1 MTPLYYKK
9 GEKRWQFFS
18 TILGIIKMSIFWQFL
33 QSCNFHR
40 QTNFVSIVTTIH
52 FISTDVKQK
61 KNHNAW
67 NQWCICIS
75 QKPLY
80 RTNAIS
86 ISIFPRSTCNLLK
99 CINPLL
105 KLGKKEL
112 KIFDT
117 KLKFDPTLKEFC
129 GSTVAPNEKLHI
141 YVSFGNLLICTK
153 LPADLW

>member
-1 MTPLYYKK
+1 MTIFFNHFRDHQNVNFFDSFYKVAIFTGK
-9 GEKRWQFFS
+9 P
-18 TILGIIKMSIFWQFL
+18 ILCQLSPPSILLALW
-33 QSCNFHR
+33 CK
-40 QTNFVSIVTTIH
+40 TE
-52 FISTDVKQK
+52 

-67 NQWCICIS
+67 NQWCIYIS

-112 KIFDT
+112 KILQNPNLTRLWRSF
-117 KLKFDPTLKEFC
+117 
-129 GSTVAPNEKLHI
+129 VAQFLLIFTIEKNFLT
-141 YVSFGNLLICTK
+141 YRNLLGKGHTR
-153 LPADLW
+153 PF

>member
-1 MTPLYYKK
+1 
-9 GEKRWQFFS
+9 
-18 TILGIIKMSIFWQFL
+18 MSIFWQFL

-112 KIFDT
+112 KILQNPNLTRLWRSF
-117 KLKFDPTLKEFC
+117 
-129 GSTVAPNEKLHI
+129 VAQFLLIFMIEKNFLT
-141 YVSFGNLLICTK
+141 YRNLLGKGHTR
-153 LPADLW
+153 PF

>member
-112 KIFDT
+112 KILQNPNLTRLWRSF
-117 KLKFDPTLKEFC
+117 
-129 GSTVAPNEKLHI
+129 VAQFLLIFMIEKNFLT
-141 YVSFGNLLICTK
+141 YRNLLGKGHTR
-153 LPADLW
+153 PF

>member
-67 NQWCICIS
+67 NQWCIYIS

-112 KIFDT
+112 KILQNPNLTRLWRSF
-117 KLKFDPTLKEFC
+117 
-129 GSTVAPNEKLHI
+129 VAQFLLIFMIEKNFLT
-141 YVSFGNLLICTK
+141 YRNLLGKGHTR
-153 LPADLW
+153 PF